1 MRKIL
6 VLFLLCFSA
15 VSFCQ
20 EKNIYDTAAEKMCA
34 YIGQHSDQ
42 TFATQQ
48 DTQMF
53 FAEAFLEV
61 CMPYIDRL
69 LAVEG
74 LETFDEASGKKIGV
88 KIGMK
93 LALMC
98 PDYLKVMRP
107 VMKNEINQRADEAA
121 GTLRGTVAAVM
132 QDDYTY
138 IRVKLDDGSLK
149 RLVLLTYFKEAE
161 NFNNDPQ
168 QLVDKKVSL
177 EWKQVQ
183 LYFRKSHSF
192 STEKIITAVRLQ

>member
-1 MRKIL
+1 MI
-6 VLFLLCFSA
+6 VLLGWFPA

-34 YIGQHSDQ
+34 YIGQHSNQ
-42 TFATQQ
+42 TFTTQQ
-48 DTQMF
+48 DAQMF

-69 LAVEG
+69 LAVED
-74 LETFDEASGKKIGV
+74 LETFDEESGKKIGV

-107 VMKNEINQRADEAA
+107 VMKNEINQRADEVS
-121 GTLRGTVAAVM
+121 GTMRGTVASLL

-138 IRVKLDDGSLK
+138 IRIKLDDGSLK
-149 RLVLLTYFKEAE
+149 RLVWLTYFKDAE

-168 QLVDKKVSL
+168 QLVGKDVSV
-177 EWKQVQ
+177 EWKEVQ
-183 LYFRKSHSF
+183 LYYHKSHSF
-192 STEKIITAVRLQ
+192 SAEKIITAIKLQ

>member
-1 MRKIL
+1 
-6 VLFLLCFSA
+6 
-15 VSFCQ
+15 
-20 EKNIYDTAAEKMCA
+20 
-34 YIGQHSDQ
+34 
-42 TFATQQ
+42 
-48 DTQMF
+48 MF

-74 LETFDEASGKKIGV
+74 LESFDEASGKKIGV

-107 VMKNEINQRADEAA
+107 VMKNEINQRVEEAA

-138 IRVKLDDGSLK
+138 IRVKMDDGSLK
-149 RLVLLTYFKEAE
+149 RLVWLTYFKEAE

-168 QLVDKKVSL
+168 QLIGKNVSL
-177 EWKQVQ
+177 DWKEVQ
-183 LYFRKSHSF
+183 LYYHTSHSF
-192 STEKIITAVRLQ
+192 SAEKIITALRLQ